1 MDIPE
6 VSEVELENPSFS
18 VAGPAEYTYPSAAPA
33 RSQRTSGWTS

>member
-18 VAGPAEYTYPSAAPA
+18 VAGPAEYTISFGSPS